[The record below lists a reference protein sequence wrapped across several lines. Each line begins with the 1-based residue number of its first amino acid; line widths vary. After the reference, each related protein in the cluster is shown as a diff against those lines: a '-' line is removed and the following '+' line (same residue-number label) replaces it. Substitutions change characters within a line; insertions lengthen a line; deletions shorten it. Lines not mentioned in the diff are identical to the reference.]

1 MKKLFAL
8 VMSFMMVISLTGILT
23 ACSSGDS
30 KENVIKIGV
39 YEPASGDNGAGGKQE
54 TLGIEYANSLNNKI
68 EIDGKEYKIELVK
81 VDNQSSTDKAVS
93 AASTLVSEGVSIVLG
108 SYGSGVSIAA
118 ADTFADAGIPAI
130 GLSCTNPAV
139 TEGNDY
145 YYRICF
151 LDPFQGT
158 VMANYAFDTGAK
170 TAYVL
175 AQLGDDYSVGLAT
188 YFKEAFE
195 KLGGKVVSETFPE
208 GTSDYSAYITS
219 ATNAKADVFFAPT
232 STTSAS
238 LIISQAASAKVD
250 YSLMAGDT
258 WENSVILDAAKGT
271 ELNIALSTFFD
282 ENDDNATA
290 AEFVK
295 GFKEYLNEN
304 KDKLTDNGG
313 NDTVAA
319 VSALGYDGYMVA
331 LEAIKAANS
340 TDSEEIATALSGVTY
355 DGVTGSIKFNETGDA
370 EKDMAYIK
378 TVDVKSGTFKFEK
391 TQTIADVK

>member
-1 MKKLFAL
+1 MKKLLAL
-8 VMSFMMVISLTGILT
+8 GMSFVMVLTLTGILT
-23 ACSSGDS
+23 GCTSGGSD
-30 KENVIKIGV
+30 KNVIKIGIF
-39 YEPASGDNGAGGKQE
+39 EPASGDNGAGGKQE
-54 TLGIEYANSLNNKI
+54 TLGIEYAHSLKDTV

-93 AASTLVSEGVSIVLG
+93 AASTLVSEQVSVVLG

-158 VMANYAFDTGAK
+158 VMANYAADSGAK

-195 KLGGKVVSETFPE
+195 KLGGKVVDETFPE

-219 ATNAKADVFFAPT
+219 ATNAGADVFFSPS
-232 STTSAS
+232 STTAAS

-250 YSLMAGDT
+250 YSIMAGDT

-271 ELNIALSTFFD
+271 DLNIALSTFFD

-290 AEFVK
+290 AEFVN
-295 GFKEYLNEN
+295 GFKKYLNDN

-340 TDSEEIATALSGVTY
+340 TDSEEIATALSDVTY
-355 DGVTGSIKFNETGDA
+355 DGVTGSIKFNEIGDA

-378 TVDVKSGTFKFEK
+378 TVDVKTGTFKFEK

>member
-1 MKKLFAL
+1 MKKLLAL
-8 VMSFMMVISLTGILT
+8 GMSFVMVLTLTGILT
-23 ACSSGDS
+23 GCTSGGSD
-30 KENVIKIGV
+30 KNVIKIGIF
-39 YEPASGDNGAGGKQE
+39 EPASGDNGAGGKQE
-54 TLGIEYANSLNNKI
+54 TLGIEYAHSLKDTI

-93 AASTLVSEGVSIVLG
+93 AASTLVSEQVSVVLG

-158 VMANYAFDTGAK
+158 VMANYAADSGAK

-195 KLGGKVVSETFPE
+195 KLGGKVVDETFPE

-219 ATNAKADVFFAPT
+219 ATNAGADVFFSPS
-232 STTSAS
+232 STTAAS

-250 YSLMAGDT
+250 YSIMAGDT

-271 ELNIALSTFFD
+271 DLNIALSTFFD

-290 AEFVK
+290 AEFVN
-295 GFKEYLNEN
+295 GFKKYLNDN

-340 TDSEEIATALSGVTY
+340 TDSEEIATALADVTY
-355 DGVTGSIKFNETGDA
+355 DGVTGSIKFNEIGDA

-378 TVDVKSGTFKFEK
+378 IVDVKTGTFKFEK